1 VLIKPSKLAS
11 VWKVEPSSVLHIG
24 AHMAEESDEYQSLH
38 WGSVIWVEAQR
49 ELAERLSEKFN
60 GSNQRVIHTAVWD
73 INNLELDLNI
83 TNNSQS
89 TSLLE
94 LGTHR
99 EDYPDIK
106 VSKTELVKTSRIDS
120 LFDKETIPEFINID
134 IQGAEIQA
142 LKGFGELLHRVK
154 YIYCEVNKKE
164 VYVDCAKVSEVD
176 EYLKLFGFKRIT
188 TRWVPLK
195 GWGDAF
201 YVNLSLIP
209 VSMFMRISGIVYGST
224 YPLLYFTTSSWSR
237 FNKCLQQISKFSS

>member
-1 VLIKPSKLAS
+1 MLIKPSKLDS
-11 VWKVEPSSVLHIG
+11 FWGVKPISVLHIG
-24 AHMAEESDEYQSLH
+24 AHLAEESDQYQILN
-38 WGSVIWVEAQR
+38 WGTVIWIEAQK
-49 ELAERLSEKFN
+49 ELAQRLSERFN

-73 INNLELDLNI
+73 INNLELNLNI

-120 LFDKETIPEFINID
+120 LFDQESIPEFINLD

-142 LKGFGELLHRVK
+142 LKGFGELLHHVK
-154 YIYCEVNKKE
+154 YVYCEVNKKE
-164 VYVDCAKVSEVD
+164 VYVDCAKVFEID
-176 EYLKLFGFKRIT
+176 EYLRLFGFKRIT

-201 YVNLSLIP
+201 YMNLNLIP
-209 VSMFMRISGIVYGST
+209 VSKFMRISGIIYGST
-224 YPLLYFTTSSWSR
+224 YPLIYFSTSSWSR
-237 FNKCLQQISKFSS
+237 FKNWLQQISKFRA

>member
-1 VLIKPSKLAS
+1 
-11 VWKVEPSSVLHIG
+11 
-24 AHMAEESDEYQSLH
+24 MAEELDQYQRLR
-38 WGSVIWVEAQR
+38 WGSVIWIEAQR
-49 ELAERLSEKFN
+49 ELAKKLSEKFN

-73 INNLELDLNI
+73 TNDLELNLNI

-99 EDYPDIK
+99 VDYPEIK

-142 LKGFGELLHRVK
+142 LKGFGELLHHVK
-154 YIYCEVNKKE
+154 YVYCEVNKKE

-176 EYLKLFGFKRIT
+176 EYLKSFGFKRIA

-201 YVNLSLIP
+201 YINLSLMP
-209 VSMFMRISGIVYGST
+209 VSKFMRINGKIYGSA
-224 YPLLYFTTSSWSR
+224 YPLIYVTTSSWSR
-237 FNKCLQQISKFSS
+237 FKKCLRQISKFHA